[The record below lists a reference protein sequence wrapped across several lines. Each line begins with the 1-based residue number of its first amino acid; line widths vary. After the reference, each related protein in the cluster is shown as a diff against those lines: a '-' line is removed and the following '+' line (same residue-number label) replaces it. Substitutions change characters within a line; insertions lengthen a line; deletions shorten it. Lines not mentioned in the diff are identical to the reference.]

1 MVKVQVA
8 SILLKSGIV
17 VLVGRPTRW
26 SSSSCLLGHL
36 SYQQS
41 DGVQQC
47 TTLVIILTSIITSSH
62 CGLWGWVG
70 CPRGWCTMPIPYASM
85 QMTRFAFHHTM
96 IISCNCILKR
106 GLTILFLENT
116 NHILNYYRWAF
127 KNRIIWDVP
136 TFLTDQGIKIK
147 GWWWHW
153 TFLTP
158 PIGSILSDCPS
169 KGYILSAY
177 THIYRCLNWLDY
189 LCLVHLIFTRL
200 GTFLHSEAYSKQS
213 WFLLAG
219 WNII

>member
-1 MVKVQVA
+1 MYYSCHHSHFNHQ
-8 SILLKSGIV
+8 LLS
-17 VLVGRPTRW
+17 
-26 SSSSCLLGHL
+26 
-36 SYQQS
+36 
-41 DGVQQC
+41 
-47 TTLVIILTSIITSSH
+47 
-62 CGLWGWVG
+62 LWPGWVG
-70 CPRGWCTMPIPYASM
+70 GMSTWMMYYDHPVCLNEND
-85 QMTRFAFHHTM
+85 AFHIPSYYDH
-96 IISCNCILKR
+96 IIQLHKR

-136 TFLTDQGIKIK
+136 TFLTDQGVKIK

-177 THIYRCLNWLDY
+177 THIYRYLNWLDY

-200 GTFLHSEAYSKQS
+200 GTLLHSEAYWKQS